1 MTTKRKNRDGMEKGA
16 FRDGKPE
23 FDAGGIPRGM
33 LEHWRGRFG
42 KDVLDF
48 IDGKAEDL
56 DPEPGGLQYNVQV
69 CVSMFTQSVEAQQ
82 ATMADG
88 GFPKNTGGDLKEA
101 RGKSGGSGVRN
112 YPMLRIRPVSEV
124 AWSYFFKRDG
134 MGNPVYFNPDFSKLM
149 IEIAGDAYIEKYK
162 ASLRKSSSQV
172 AKDTLREIKKLE
184 KDESS
189 NIDDE
194 LFKRA
199 DKGMENCVGDYFRNE
214 TEYGRLYQRFEK
226 HLGRG
231 NTTYRCVPVGTGGKG
246 WYLDGCH
253 PYEYKGGSDVLIAA
267 AKAVDV
273 QWPSAVKL
281 AEIREA
287 RRGMRLVF
295 DEKTRTYK
303 REPRQSP
310 KWRLRNGEEDLF
322 LKKILST
329 AGAAL
334 RTNKFCLCAV
344 ECQPSLV
351 TPAEYDELRHEDDF
365 YASKTVSGDAVD
377 TVAAVD
383 DGGGIR
389 ADLVRRLARSF
400 DRGNDGN
407 GAAERHEAIVEY
419 LVKAHQSDAAST
431 KDLQGDPGDYQR
443 FLDRIEAGL
452 NEIDAM
458 PEPQRTQKIVKVLKN
473 SNDSRK
479 DFP

>member
-1 MTTKRKNRDGMEKGA
+1 MTTKRKNRDSMEKGA
-16 FRDGKPE
+16 FQDGKPK

-56 DPEPGGLQYNVQV
+56 DSEPGGLQYNVQV

-101 RGKSGGSGVRN
+101 KGKSGGSGVRN
-112 YPMLRIRPVSEV
+112 YPMLRICPVSEV
-124 AWSYFFKRDG
+124 AWSYFFKRNG

-149 IEIAGDAYIEKYK
+149 IAIAGDAYIEKYK
-162 ASLRKSSSQV
+162 ASLRKSSSQF
-172 AKDTLREIKKLE
+172 AKGRLRDIERLE
-184 KDESS
+184 KAESP
-189 NIDDE
+189 NMDDE

-246 WYLDGCH
+246 RYLDGCH

-351 TPAEYDELRHEDDF
+351 TPAEYDELRHEDSF
-365 YASKTVSGDAVD
+365 YTSKTVSND
-377 TVAAVD
+377 TGAAVD
-383 DGGGIR
+383 DGGGILD
-389 ADLVRRLARSF
+389 DLVGKIKRSF
-400 DRGNDGN
+400 DKRADDG
-407 GAAERHEAIVEY
+407 GAAERHEAIAEF
-419 LVKAHQSDAAST
+419 LAEAHQSDAAST
-431 KDLQGDPGDYQR
+431 KDLQGDPSDYQL
-443 FLDRIEAGL
+443 FLDRIETRL
-452 NEIDAM
+452 NKIDAM
-458 PEPQRTQKIVKVLKN
+458 PEPQRTQAVNAVLAG
-473 SNDSRK
+473 
-479 DFP
+479 F

>member
-1 MTTKRKNRDGMEKGA
+1 MATKQKNRGGMEKEA
-16 FRDGKPE
+16 FQEGKPE
-23 FDAGGIPRGM
+23 FDAGGIPRVM
-33 LEHWRGRFG
+33 LEHWRGQFG

-48 IDGKAEDL
+48 IDGKADDL
-56 DPEPGGLQYNVQV
+56 NPEPGGLQYDIQV
-69 CVSMFTQSVEAQQ
+69 RVSMFTQSVEAQQ

-88 GFPKNTGGDLKEA
+88 GFPKKMGGNAEET

-112 YPMLRIRPVSEV
+112 YPMLRICPVSEV
-124 AWSYFFKRDG
+124 AWSYFFRRDG
-134 MGNPVYFNPDFSKLM
+134 MGNPVYFNPDFSDLM
-149 IEIAGDAYIEKYK
+149 IRIAGDDYIEEYK
-162 ASLRKSSSQV
+162 AGLRKSSSQF
-172 AKDTLREIKKLE
+172 AKDRLRYIKKLE

-189 NIDDE
+189 SMDDE
-194 LFKRA
+194 LFKQA

-231 NTTYRCVPVGTGGKG
+231 KTTYRFVSVGTGGKG

-267 AKAVDV
+267 AKAVGV
-273 QWPSAVKL
+273 QWPSDAKL

-295 DEKTRTYK
+295 DERTRTYR

-389 ADLVRRLARSF
+389 DDLVRRLERSF

-407 GAAERHEAIVEY
+407 GARERHEAIVEY
-419 LVKAHQSDAAST
+419 LVKAHQSDVAST
-431 KDLQGDPGDYQR
+431 KDLEGDPIDYQL
-443 FLDRIEAGL
+443 FLDRIETGL

-458 PEPQRTQKIVKVLKN
+458 PEPQRTEKIDEVLAGFY
-473 SNDSRK
+473 DDRE
-479 DFP
+479 DLQ